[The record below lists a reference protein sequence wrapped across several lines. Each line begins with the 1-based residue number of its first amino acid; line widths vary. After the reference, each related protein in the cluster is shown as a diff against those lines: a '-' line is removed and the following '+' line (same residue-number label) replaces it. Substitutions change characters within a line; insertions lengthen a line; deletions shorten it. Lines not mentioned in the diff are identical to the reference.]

1 METHEGG
8 HVPLLQSRAVTLA
21 ESHSRGEDTRGLP
34 RLDLLTLVIAAEAMT
49 TLDGDTVDAR
59 IPSLFR
65 GADVMITFCGWPEKA
80 AVGRKRAESEG
91 LILQRPSYY

>member
-1 METHEGG
+1 M
-8 HVPLLQSRAVTLA
+8 
-21 ESHSRGEDTRGLP
+21 
-34 RLDLLTLVIAAEAMT
+34 AAEAMT

-80 AVGRKRAESEG
+80 AVGMKRCEG
-91 LILQRPSYY
+91 KGLTL

>member
-1 METHEGG
+1 ML
-8 HVPLLQSRAVTLA
+8 VLWLRNSVTPEA
-21 ESHSRGEDTRGLP
+21 
-34 RLDLLTLVIAAEAMT
+34 LVMAAEAMT

-80 AVGRKRAESEG
+80 AGAMQALFNTKDTGSGLGAGTILGGCLCLTPVKDTGVGCIKVK
-91 LILQRPSYY
+91 